1 MTTLS
6 VRLPDSLHE
15 IARKVAEEDHISL
28 NQFIASAVSE
38 KVSALTTEK
47 YPSHRDGEIS
57 VLYNDL
63 RAYLLGR
70 IGYADFR
77 IELLRGFYGGGMCR
91 RWGRLSL

>member
-38 KVSALTTEK
+38 KVAALTAEK
-47 YPSHRDGEIS
+47 YLEA
-57 VLYNDL
+57 
-63 RAYLLGR
+63 RANRSSRRRFDEALAKVP
-70 IGYADFR
+70 ADEPEPFD
-77 IELLRGFYGGGMCR
+77 
-91 RWGRLSL
+91 RLADPA

>member
-47 YPSHRDGEIS
+47 YLEQRARRATRQKFDA
-57 VLYNDL
+57 VLAKVPAVEPPVFD
-63 RAYLLGR
+63 R
-70 IGYADFR
+70 
-77 IELLRGFYGGGMCR
+77 
-91 RWGRLSL
+91 